1 MAFKYSPGQI
11 SCVEGLIGVLYIYI
25 YIFEGFET

>member
-1 MAFKYSPGQI
+1 MAFQCSPGQI
-11 SCVEGLIGVLYIYI
+11 SCVVGLIGILYI

>member
-25 YIFEGFET
+25 FEGFET